1 MGTVATLLAYVGGIV
16 VGMVAGYSRS
26 FVDSLLM
33 RAVDVVLAFPP
44 LLVLLVLL
52 TGAGNSIPVLIAGVA
67 VVQFPGIA
75 RIVRTATLETRNAG
89 YVDAA
94 IVRGE
99 KTWAVLRREILPNIT
114 GPVLA
119 TAGLRFTLSV
129 IFISSIN
136 YLGLGLQPPT
146 ADWGL
151 MVSEN
156 QSILSLNSFTVLVP
170 ALMIAL
176 LTISITMVGDAVARS
191 LGRSTAAVGTL

>member
-1 MGTVATLLAYVGGIV
+1 
-16 VGMVAGYSRS
+16 
-26 FVDSLLM
+26 
-33 RAVDVVLAFPP
+33 
-44 LLVLLVLL
+44 
-52 TGAGNSIPVLIAGVA
+52 
-67 VVQFPGIA
+67 
-75 RIVRTATLETRNAG
+75 VRTATLETTAAG

-94 IVRGE
+94 VVRGE
-99 KTWAVLRREILPNIT
+99 RTTAILRREILPNIV
-114 GPVLA
+114 GPVAA

-156 QSILSLNSFTVLVP
+156 QSILSLNPFTVLVP

-176 LTISITMVGDAVARS
+176 LTISITMVGDALARN
-191 LGRSTAAVGTL
+191 LGHSEARRIAK